1 MNAKLINYV
10 ECGTGPALLLI
21 HGWGM
26 DHTVWNRCIPVLS
39 KRFRVIAVDLRGHG
53 RSSVG
58 GAATLEEHGND
69 LRDLLRYLGIMRVG
83 IVGWSLGAQVAIS
96 MALQSAPF
104 VCGMVLI
111 GATPQFVQSPS
122 FPHGLPL
129 VELAGMKKKVSISPA
144 RSMDGFR
151 GLLFSDYEQKHS
163 DYLAARKVLE
173 GVAVPP
179 AEVLLTGLAQLQEVS
194 LLGVVSAVQCPV
206 LLIHGSHDRVCPIG
220 AGRVLADALAHA
232 TLLELHQAGHAPFVT
247 MPDRVTEAI
256 GGFFERIEE
265 W

>member
-1 MNAKLINYV
+1 MNNNLITYT
-10 ECGTGPALLLI
+10 ECGTGPALLFV

-26 DHTVWNRCIPVLS
+26 DHTVWNRCVPALS
-39 KRFRVIAVDLRGHG
+39 LRYRVITVDLRGHG
-53 RSSVG
+53 RSCVDG
-58 GAATLEEHGND
+58 GATLDEHSDD
-69 LRDLLRYLGIMRVG
+69 LRRLLLHLGIMRVG
-83 IVGWSLGAQVAIS
+83 IVGWSLGSQVAIAT
-96 MALQSAPF
+96 ALQSTPV

-129 VELAGMKKKVSISPA
+129 VELAGMKKKVSISPV

-151 GLLFSDYEQKHS
+151 GLLFSEYEQKHS
-163 DYLAARKVLE
+163 EYSAARKVLE

-179 AEVLLTGLAQLQEVS
+179 AEVLLAGLAQLQEVS
-194 LLGVVSAVQCPV
+194 LLGAVSAVQCPV

-220 AGRVLADALAHA
+220 AGRALADALAHA
-232 TLLELHQAGHAPFVT
+232 TLLELDQAGHAPFVT
-247 MPDRVTEAI
+247 MPDLVTEAI
-256 GGFFERIEE
+256 GDFFERIGE